1 MPGRKRATKYSFR
14 CVCSNGLVETARLT
28 VAGIFP
34 IFNVMLHSSPRD
46 CEGETVL
53 AFEAQA
59 RAQLLAHFSLLF
71 RRELLNCLDNFLPQL
86 LQRHQLRLV
95 LRLLLH
101 KSLCALTHM
110 TNAVFAV
117 MVFYRK
123 IVSSLM
129 AGVSFANGASRRFVK
144 LLLLQGLLMC
154 AAGGMQ
160 HSFHKQPGK
169 PFAVHG
175 YRVRSIWLNWCE
187 ANESQPVAARFEL
200 RDR

>member
-71 RRELLNCLDNFLPQL
+71 RRELLNCLDNFLPSCSS
-86 LQRHQLRLV
+86 V
-95 LRLLLH
+95 
-101 KSLCALTHM
+101 
-110 TNAVFAV
+110 TNC
-117 MVFYRK
+117 
-123 IVSSLM
+123 
-129 AGVSFANGASRRFVK
+129 
-144 LLLLQGLLMC
+144 GLSC
-154 AAGGMQ
+154 GFF
-160 HSFHKQPGK
+160 SIN
-169 PFAVHG
+169 PFA
-175 YRVRSIWLNWCE
+175 RSPI
-187 ANESQPVAARFEL
+187 
-200 RDR
+200 